1 MSALTLSVMFF
12 SRNCDWNGNVFFS
25 FLVLNSRA
33 YPVTKKKWGGSN
45 LWFSS
50 CTARNVSYTTGLD
63 LPRSDIAAPRYNFMR
78 SRSARRNVVASMGQR
93 TKPVRPPHKTTH
105 TKETIPRFIRTFE
118 STPRTSPSTPLYT
131 TSKLSSHWPIRDRKL
146 SLRVRGVHSWL
157 YIARR
162 RADACSAKLSA
173 AHPSWN
179 A

>member
-1 MSALTLSVMFF
+1 MFALTLSVMFF

-25 FLVLNSRA
+25 FLVLDSRA
-33 YPVTKKKWGGSN
+33 YPVTKKN
-45 LWFSS
+45 E
-50 CTARNVSYTTGLD
+50 
-63 LPRSDIAAPRYNFMR
+63 
-78 SRSARRNVVASMGQR
+78 VVAICDFLRAPQGTFR
-93 TKPVRPPHKTTH
+93 TQLALICLVVTSQHHAIILCARGALDGTWWRAWDRERSPCGLRTRLH